1 MVSARST
8 VSIARTTPAQK
19 PLGEQRTI
27 FRGGLADI
35 WGFRTGLPRIRAINN
50 GVFQQGLVST
60 RTWDGFW
67 ALSRPGSKPLRHP
80 PRTAYIGRNSRL
92 YRRKY
97 RLRLKNRRAKRKGD
111 LP

>member
-19 PLGEQRTI
+19 PRGEQSTI
-27 FRGGLADI
+27 LRGGLA
-35 WGFRTGLPRIRAINN
+35 GMGELRTGSPRKRAI
-50 GVFQQGLVST
+50 VERLVSKHLS
-60 RTWDGFW
+60 RSTWDGIW
-67 ALSRPGSKPLRHP
+67 ALSRPISKPLRP
-80 PRTAYIGRNSRL
+80 PAPAAYIGRNSRL

-97 RLRLKNRRAKRKGD
+97 RLRLQNRRAKRKGD

>member
-19 PLGEQRTI
+19 PCGEQSMI
-27 FRGGLADI
+27 FRGGLADM
-35 WGFRTGLPRIRAINN
+35 GQFRTGSPRKRAINE
-50 GVFQQGLVST
+50 GHFPAS
-60 RTWDGFW
+60 TWDGFW
-67 ALSRPGSKPLRHP
+67 ALSRPPSKPLRGP

-97 RLRLKNRRAKRKGD
+97 RLRLQNRRAKRKGD